1 MTRGNIDIAPLEG
14 YTTSVFRNVYRRH
27 FQEPD
32 RYFTPF
38 IACNRKAAKSSKE
51 LRDLRPEENQNI
63 SLVPQVISNH
73 APECIETCKRIRE
86 LGYTEVNL
94 NCGCPSGTVTSK
106 GRGAGILRDPDNLDL
121 FLEEFFQGVPM
132 DVSVKT
138 RLGWE
143 EPEEFHYICDIYKK
157 YPIKELIIHPRT
169 RQDFYKNHPNLEAF
183 AEAVEAFEGTNIAL
197 CYNGD
202 IGTVQDYIRIRE
214 LFPNIDRVMIG
225 RGVIGN
231 PLLVEQIRNW
241 EETGVIP
248 DGFTGEERK
257 RVKAYVDDLLEAF
270 ASRMSGDTDVLY
282 KMKAFW
288 MYMSEYF
295 CDGKQKKAIRK
306 MAKLSEYPD
315 FVNRVLG

>member
-1 MTRGNIDIAPLEG
+1 MTNNAEEVLFMHKQLAEYGYDEINI
-14 YTTSVFRNVYRRH
+14 
-27 FQEPD
+27 
-32 RYFTPF
+32 
-38 IACNRKAAKSSKE
+38 
-51 LRDLRPEENQNI
+51 
-63 SLVPQVISNH
+63 
-73 APECIETCKRIRE
+73 
-86 LGYTEVNL
+86 NL
-94 NCGCPSGTVTSK
+94 GCPSGTVASK
-106 GRGAGILRDPDNLDL
+106 KRGSGLLAYPEELDHFLDELFSQADFPVSIKTRIGYAQEEEWEVLAGI
-121 FLEEFFQGVPM
+121 
-132 DVSVKT
+132 
-138 RLGWE
+138 
-143 EPEEFHYICDIYKK
+143 YAK
-157 YPIKELIIHPRT
+157 YPIHELIIHPRT

-214 LFPNIDRVMIG
+214 RFPNIDRVMIG

-270 ASRMSGDTDVLY
+270 ASRMSGDTNVLY

-295 CDGKQKKAIRK
+295 CDGKQKKVIRK